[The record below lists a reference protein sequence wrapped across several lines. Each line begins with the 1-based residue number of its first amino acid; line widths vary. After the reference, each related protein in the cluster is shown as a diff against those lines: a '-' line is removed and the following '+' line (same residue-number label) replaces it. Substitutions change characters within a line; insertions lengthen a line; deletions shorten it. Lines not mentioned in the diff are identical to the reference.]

1 MRTGILAAC
10 LVLSTSLAGAPAR
23 ADSVAARPSALPFVE
38 DDYGRALGEARAS
51 KRPLFVEAWAP
62 W

>member
-1 MRTGILAAC
+1 MKHVLVAALLC
-10 LVLSTSLAGAPAR
+10 G
-23 ADSVAARPSALPFVE
+23 SVAAARPLSFIE
-38 DDYGRALGEARAS
+38 DDYGRALGEARAH